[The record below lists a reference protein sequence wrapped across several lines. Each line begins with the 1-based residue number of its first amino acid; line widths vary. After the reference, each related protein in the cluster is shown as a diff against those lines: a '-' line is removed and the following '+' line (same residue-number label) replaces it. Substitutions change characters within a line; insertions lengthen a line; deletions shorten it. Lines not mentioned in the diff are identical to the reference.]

1 MTHLMPAAPAF
12 KERLPAADCHGRM
25 HILTRTIPSY
35 DQAERQW
42 QITAAFFENVVSTT
56 TALEALV
63 GRMYRH
69 DPDSLAHL
77 HRVAH
82 LSGRIGLEM
91 GLAPDQ
97 IDDLERAALV
107 HDVGRLI
114 MLTPEPW
121 PTPAGTNESIGS
133 MAMTQRVEQVRLA
146 RDVMSDVP
154 FLRRAAVIVESSL
167 ECFDGTGQPRGLR
180 GVDIPIG
187 ARILAVADAVD
198 ALTSVCLALQCSTD
212 MAASEL
218 MQRTGARFDPDVV
231 SAWLRG
237 NQPSAMT
244 VPAPAVSTRWMN

>member
-1 MTHLMPAAPAF
+1 MTHLVLAAPAF

-25 HILTRTIPSY
+25 NILARTIPSY

-42 QITAAFFENVVSTT
+42 QITAAFFEHVISTT
-56 TALEALV
+56 TSLEALLA
-63 GRMYRH
+63 RMYRH

-82 LSGRIGLEM
+82 LAGRIGAEM
-91 GLAPDQ
+91 GLPSDQ

-107 HDVGRLI
+107 HDIGRLI

-121 PTPAGTNESIGS
+121 PTPGNVNESIG
-133 MAMTQRVEQVRLA
+133 ATALAQRVEQVRLA
-146 RDVMSDVP
+146 RDVMFDVP

-167 ECFDGTGQPRGLR
+167 ECFDGSGQPRGLR
-180 GVDIPIG
+180 GEDIPIG

-212 MAASEL
+212 MAAGEL

-237 NQPSAMT
+237 NQTAAMT
-244 VPAPAVSTRWMN
+244 VPPPALPTRWMN